1 MFSVGIERDSDMKWA
16 DKAPQ
21 NTETLKQKKCK
32 YFIFL
37 LFFEIVIPLKSLNQ
51 PFRAET

>member
-21 NTETLKQKKCK
+21 NTETLKQKKRK
-32 YFIFL
+32 YFL